1 MGVDRG
7 RRVESS
13 VSTKHGKSARG
24 YRHASIGRPS
34 RARRVDVARARLA
47 PNGRVR
53 VSRRRGATRTHRED
67 ESPVGH
73 RAPKMRRLRSRGT
86 VDERAKRHVASSSR
100 GSSRTAAGD
109 DNFFFSFSP
118 RHSST
123 PRRTDALD
131 GDARDGSRIERTR
144 DCEMERR
151 GRRRRRFGSRMR
163 RRRGARARRECF
175 LPKCKSDVFQTTDD
189 DDDAVGERDD
199 ARGRS
204 RSVI

>member
-1 MGVDRG
+1 MCSGFEVSAKPCMDEMGVDRG

-86 VDERAKRHVASSSR
+86 VDERAKRHVTSSSR

-109 DNFFFSFSP
+109 DNFFFLF
-118 RHSST
+118 RLVT
-123 PRRTDALD
+123 
-131 GDARDGSRIERTR
+131 
-144 DCEMERR
+144 
-151 GRRRRRFGSRMR
+151 RRRRDGRTRSMETRGTGRESNGREIARWSDAGDVVVGSA
-163 RRRGARARRECF
+163 RGCVVVEVRARDESVFCPNAKVTCF
-175 LPKCKSDVFQTTDD
+175 RRLTTTTT
-189 DDDAVGERDD
+189 R
-199 ARGRS
+199 
-204 RSVI
+204 